1 MKRITPFAIERGS
14 YYGVQAGQDPVY
26 GAWPDQCILGLRCT
40 IRAEEMPSGDLR
52 AMDALR
58 VPGSFR
64 RGGMAMHVSGRD
76 KFGGHTGP
84 GFIRALAM
92 YSIDWGGANDIPS
105 GLGCEEP
112 EPAGIVSWDGSD
124 GRGHLD
130 DRWKIHA
137 HYGGCS
143 YFWTLEGIHAVF
155 AACHRFDVADIIRH
169 SNSAWRRDRVMAYD
183 DTQKRSCRRLLES
196 SIGVNNHQI
205 PGQPVLERV
214 GRWDYRWRT

>member
-76 KFGGHTGP
+76 KFDGHTGP

-92 YSIDWGGANDIPS
+92 YSIDWGGANDIPTDLPPGI
-105 GLGCEEP
+105 GL
-112 EPAGIVSWDGSD
+112 
-124 GRGHLD
+124 R
-130 DRWKIHA
+130 K
-137 HYGGCS
+137 
-143 YFWTLEGIHAVF
+143 
-155 AACHRFDVADIIRH
+155 
-169 SNSAWRRDRVMAYD
+169 
-183 DTQKRSCRRLLES
+183 
-196 SIGVNNHQI
+196 
-205 PGQPVLERV
+205 
-214 GRWDYRWRT
+214 